1 MSKILERFKIKVL
14 KKFDYRDERRVRK
27 YVLKHK
33 CVQVGRYTYGYLGN
47 EIAKGTKIGS
57 FCSIASGVKI
67 GLMNHPLGFV
77 SSNPFLYYQNRGF
90 IEQDMNISVKPSV
103 VIEDDVWIGSN
114 AVILPG
120 VVFKRGA
127 VVAAGAVVTK
137 DVPAYAIVGGVP
149 AKIIKY
155 RFDEI
160 LRNKLVSI
168 DWASWNDEFIK
179 ENIKCFYSP
188 EEFVAKFSK
197 VEMKET

>member
-1 MSKILERFKIKVL
+1 MSSILDRFFIKVL
-14 KKFDYRDERRVRK
+14 KKIDHRDGRKIRK
-27 YVLKHK
+27 YVLKHMGI
-33 CVQVGRYTYGYLGN
+33 QVGKYTYGYLGK

-77 SSNPFLYYQNRGF
+77 PSNPFLYYQNRGF
-90 IEQDMNISVKPSV
+90 IDQNLKINEKSV
-103 VIEDDVWIGSN
+103 VLIEDDVWIGTN

-120 VVFKRGA
+120 VVIRKGA

-155 RFDEI
+155 RFDER

-168 DWASWNDEFIK
+168 DWTSWNDEFIK
-179 ENIKCFYSP
+179 ENIQLFYSP
-188 EEFVAKFSK
+188 DEFVVKFDK
-197 VEMKET
+197 VEMEET